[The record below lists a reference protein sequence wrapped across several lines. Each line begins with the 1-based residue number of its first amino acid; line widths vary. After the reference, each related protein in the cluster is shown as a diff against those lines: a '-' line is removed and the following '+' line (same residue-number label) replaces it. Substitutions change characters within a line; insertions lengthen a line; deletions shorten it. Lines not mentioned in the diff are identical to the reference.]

1 MRTIKLDGDKFDEVE
16 VSSYGNEITVK
27 EVEIDEDDLH
37 DMILDQGS
45 DSELWSLYHRLVDK
59 LEVVGIEDLTEQV
72 QVWHHHQDLIHGST
86 DQAQALKLVEEV
98 GELVGNIARGK
109 KGTDLM
115 DDLGDIEVVLTNIRE
130 RNKLTAHQC
139 LAYAYNEIKGRKGH
153 KVGGVLVKEGDL

>member
-1 MRTIKLDGDKFDEVE
+1 MSNITFDEV
-16 VSSYGNEITVK
+16 Y
-27 EVEIDEDDLH
+27 IDEMTLNTY
-37 DMILDQGS
+37 GS
-45 DSELWSLYHRLVDK
+45 EINVKSVEVDEEAVATAFIEQASKEELWSMYYRLVDK
-59 LEVVGIEDLTEQV
+59 LEISGIEDLTEQV

-115 DDLGDIEVVLTNIRE
+115 DDLGDIEVVLTNIRT
-130 RNKLTAHQC
+130 RNDLTAHQC
-139 LAYAYNEIKGRKGH
+139 LAYSYNEIKDRKGR